1 MLVALTMIVSLL
13 AAVIANNYA
22 ATTSI
27 LRGDSIGREWWRRT
41 VFGTAAM
48 FAPWVA
54 YFVIGSVIELAV
66 RR

>member
-1 MLVALTMIVSLL
+1 MLVALTMMVSLL
-13 AAVIANNYA
+13 GTVIANNYA

-27 LRGDSIGREWWRRT
+27 VRGDSIGREWWRRT

-48 FAPWVA
+48 FAPWAA
-54 YFVIGSVIELAV
+54 YFLIGSVIELAV

>member
-13 AAVIANNYA
+13 AAVVANNYA

-27 LRGDSIGREWWRRT
+27 VRHDSIGREWWRRT
-41 VFGTAAM
+41 VLGTAAM
-48 FAPWVA
+48 VVPWAA
-54 YFVIGSVIELAV
+54 YFLIGSLIELAV